1 MKAYNTTNIWTTFK
15 SLPQEYQDNIDLK
28 NAMRH
33 YDYTVNVVWV
43 INHLNA
49 AKKYLGDAPATGGS
63 DWQKY
68 MHPRYQR
75 RIFFPELWNA
85 DELENWGI
93 TNLEG
98 IKVIK

>member
-1 MKAYNTTNIWTTFK
+1 MNTLTVETVLQGC
-15 SLPQEYQDNIDLK
+15 LPQEYQDDKALI

-33 YDYTVNVVWV
+33 YDFTVNIDWT
-43 INHLNA
+43 IHHLDA

-75 RIFFPELWNA
+75 RIFFPELWSK
-85 DELENWGI
+85 DELENWGV
-93 TNLEG
+93 TNLDG
-98 IKVIK
+98 IEIL